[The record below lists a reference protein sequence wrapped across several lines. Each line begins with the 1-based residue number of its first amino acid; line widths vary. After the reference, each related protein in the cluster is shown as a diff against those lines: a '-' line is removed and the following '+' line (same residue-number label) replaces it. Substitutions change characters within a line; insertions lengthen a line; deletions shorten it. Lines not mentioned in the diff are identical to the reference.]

1 MQVKVVIGT
10 VAFMLTMI
18 ILGFATLM
26 EPARM
31 ERYTLAYDG
40 RRIEQGAE
48 VYKSN
53 CASCHGTDG
62 TAQTC
67 VDPANGQEIGC
78 VGRPLNVVELQCGI
92 PTQRMVQMGW
102 LGTKHDFIESTIAVG
117 RPWAGMPTWSQTFG
131 GPLQQ
136 NQVENV
142 ALFVSNWESIELCA
156 GPPPEAV
163 VWPEDVEEVLAA
175 HDGDAAAGAA
185 LYTGLA
191 CNACHGNISP
201 PSAAAVGPQLDRIGS
216 AAAQR
221 VAGQS
226 AAQYIYES
234 ILYPDAYI
242 APDCP
247 NGPCAVPSSML
258 PTFGQRM
265 NTQEMADLLAF
276 LLAQE

>member
-48 VYKSN
+48 VYKNN
-53 CASCHGTDG
+53 CASCHGTEG
-62 TAQTC
+62 AAQVC
-67 VDPANGQEIGC
+67 LDPANGEQIGC
-78 VGRPLNVVELQCGI
+78 IGRPLNVAELQCGI
-92 PTQRMVQMGW
+92 PTQRMAQMNW

-117 RPWAGMPTWSQTFG
+117 RPWAGMPTWSQAFG

-163 VWPEDVEEVLAA
+163 VWSDDVEELLAEYE
-175 HDGDAAAGAA
+175 GDVAAGAA
-185 LYTGLA
+185 LYTGLG
-191 CNACHGNISP
+191 CNACHGDIEQPGTN
-201 PSAAAVGPQLDRIGS
+201 AVGPHLGQIGS
-216 AAAQR
+216 VGAAR
-221 VAGQS
+221 VQGQT

-234 ILYPDAYI
+234 ILYPDAHI
-242 APDCP
+242 APQCP
-247 NGPCAVPSSML
+247 NGPCTAPSGMPS
-258 PTFGQRM
+258 FSGRVNQ
-265 NTQEMADLLAF
+265 QEMADLLMF
-276 LLAQE
+276 LLDHE